1 MVSGVRGLGVFG
13 SGFGGLCSGLR
24 GLGSGLRC
32 LGSGL
37 RGLGSGMTFKCL
49 CVQAQMMC
57 ANLI

>member
-1 MVSGVRGLGVFG
+1 MDSVVRGLGVFG
-13 SGFGGLCSGLR
+13 SGFGGLDSALR
-24 GLGSGLRC
+24 G